1 MEEEWKNLTIENTTN
16 EATSPEETEEIQETT
31 TNEEEVMPAD
41 FYDNYYTQVL
51 TKLDTISKNE
61 ETIIENQNT
70 IKQNQE
76 TLINHNAT
84 MVNTLFPTVIFLLVI
99 AFISSWLRNM
109 LKVK

>member
-1 MEEEWKNLTIENTTN
+1 MEEEWKNLTIENTTTN
-16 EATSPEETEEIQETT
+16 EATSSQETVIT
-31 TNEEEVMPAD
+31 EEEVMPTD
-41 FYDNYYTQVL
+41 YYDNYYTQVL
-51 TKLDTISKNE
+51 TKLDILAKNE

-76 TLINHNAT
+76 ILINHNTT

-99 AFISSWLRNM
+99 AFMSSWLRNM